1 MKKMNAFE
9 RLKRLRDDKFSLR
22 VRMTCMVSAEILVCI
37 ILSYFISSFFN
48 NRFHIKVPIILE
60 LLVLSLFI
68 GLLVTGLMSKWF
80 FAPVKKLRSAMERLR
95 TGIFRSGLKRDPHQ
109 RRYGRYFQVLTL

>member
-1 MKKMNAFE
+1 MKNVAKSMMLIGIGVGATMAYQKYSKPVMKEMEKFANKTMKKMNAFE

-48 NRFHIKVPIILE
+48 NRFHIKVPIIL
-60 LLVLSLFI
+60 
-68 GLLVTGLMSKWF
+68 
-80 FAPVKKLRSAMERLR
+80 
-95 TGIFRSGLKRDPHQ
+95 
-109 RRYGRYFQVLTL
+109 